1 MSLAQIAALV
11 IFIAMFAL
19 IITDKFER
27 QWVTLVSGGLML
39 AVVFGAIMHSGSA
52 IIETLNLRAIG
63 TPVFWYAKAEGE
75 SGSTGINW
83 STIILSR
90 S

>member
-52 IIETLNLRAIG
+52 IIETLNLRAG
-63 TPVFWYAKAEGE
+63 TRRRRERAAAPA
-75 SGSTGINW
+75 STGP
-83 STIILSR
+83 R
-90 S
+90 SSSWPA